1 MKFPLSWLEEKIS
14 HELSPSELGE
24 RLTLAGLELEDIVKD
39 AKNLIFDIELTPN
52 RSDCLSVNGIARE
65 VSAITRKKI
74 RNTTT
79 RTIKAEINDTWKIK
93 NTAPEACPRYCGR
106 VIKDINVKAK
116 TPKLIKERLT
126 ACGGKPINII
136 VDIINYVMYEVGQP
150 MHAFDADALQ
160 GEINIRFAKRNEEID
175 TLDGIKIKLSND
187 NLVIADQKKVLAL
200 AGIIGEV
207 SSSVGENTKS
217 IFLESAFFS
226 PLHIANKAR
235 DFKLNTESSHRYERG
250 VDPDLCISAIEYATE
265 LICKHAKGSPGP
277 TFNITNKKYLPK
289 NRFIKLRYK
298 KIASVLGIQI
308 AKKQIESML
317 KAINCIFEPIKEGW
331 KVKAPSYR
339 FDISIEADLLE
350 EIARLYGYEKLPSSV
365 TPDFLLGGQEANIR
379 RKVQSKIAD
388 YLIAQGYHEVITYPF
403 ISESPNKRQLKI
415 SNPISLSEPCLG
427 YDEYL
432 RVTHQDTG
440 HASKFFEIRNSYASN
455 KKDNTEIAAYVS
467 GNFLPEQWGVSPRQ
481 ADIYDLK
488 NDVENI
494 ITIINPKSTIAFEP
508 DKNSCLKIK
517 INRKNVGLLTHNS
530 FVISCDYLEQLWETR
545 AATKFVQ
552 FSNQPAIRRD
562 LALILNKKVPVGDL
576 VGFIEQSNIGILKKV
591 VVFDVFI
598 GKGIP
603 KNAKSVGL
611 GLILQDFSRT
621 LTGEEAEKV
630 ISQILRDLQN
640 NFDAKI
646 RE

>member
-14 HELSPSELGE
+14 HGLPPAELGE
-24 RLTLAGLELEDIVKD
+24 RLTLAGLELESIVKD
-39 AKNLIFDIELTPN
+39 TKNLIFDIELTPN
-52 RSDCLSVNGIARE
+52 RSDCLSVHGIARE
-65 VSAITRKKI
+65 VAAITGRRI
-74 RNTTT
+74 RNTVVKPI
-79 RTIKAEINDTWKIK
+79 RAEINDTWSIE

-116 TPKLIKERLT
+116 TPTLIKERLV
-126 ACGGKPINII
+126 ACGGKSINII
-136 VDIINYVMYEVGQP
+136 VDIVNYVMYEVGQP
-150 MHAFDADALQ
+150 MHAFDADTLQ
-160 GEINIRFAKRNEEID
+160 GKINIRFAKKNEEID
-175 TLDGIKIKLSND
+175 TLDDIKIKLSNN

-207 SSSVGENTKS
+207 SSSVDKNTKS

-226 PLHIANKAR
+226 PSHIANKAR

-250 VDPDLCISAIEYATE
+250 VDPDLCVSAIEYATE

-277 TFNITNKKYLPK
+277 TLNISSKKYLPK
-289 NRFIKLRYK
+289 NRFIKFRYQ
-298 KIASVLGIQI
+298 KIASVLGVQI
-308 AKKQIESML
+308 TKRQIESML
-317 KAINCIFEPIKEGW
+317 KSINCIFEPIKEGW

-350 EIARLYGYEKLPSSV
+350 EIARLYGYQKLPSSIA
-365 TPDFLLGGQEANIR
+365 PDFFLRAQEANIR
-379 RKVQSKIAD
+379 RKVRTKIVD

-403 ISESPNKRQLKI
+403 ISERPSKKQLKI

-427 YDEYL
+427 YDEHL
-432 RVTHQDTG
+432 SITRQDADY
-440 HASKFFEIRNSYASN
+440 ASKFFEIRNSYANN
-455 KKDNTEIAAYVS
+455 KEDNIEIAAYVS

-494 ITIINPKSTIAFEP
+494 ISVINSKSPIAFEP
-508 DKNSCLKIK
+508 DENAGLKIK
-517 INRKNVGLLTHNS
+517 ISRKNIGWLTHNS
-530 FVISCDYLEQLWETR
+530 FVISCNSLEQLWETR
-545 AATKFVQ
+545 AATKFVE

-562 LALILNKKVPVGDL
+562 LALILNKKVLVGDL
-576 VGFIEQSNIGILKKV
+576 VMFIEQSNIDILKKV
-591 VVFDVFI
+591 VVFDVFT

-603 KNAKSVGL
+603 KNTKSVGL

-630 ISQILRDLQN
+630 TAQVLRDLQN
-640 NFDAKI
+640 NFNAKI